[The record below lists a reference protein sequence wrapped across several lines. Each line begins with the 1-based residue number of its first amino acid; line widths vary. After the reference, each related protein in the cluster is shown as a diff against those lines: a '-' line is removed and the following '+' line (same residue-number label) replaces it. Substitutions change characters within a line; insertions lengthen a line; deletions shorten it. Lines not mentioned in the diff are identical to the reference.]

1 MRLMLEEALENVVSL
16 VAGLPGVDKEDIMR
30 INDEEDILQINMV
43 PSNCPSR
50 LLIICSD

>member
-1 MRLMLEEALENVVSL
+1 MLEEALEKVVSL

-30 INDEEDILQINMV
+30 INDEEDILQINKV

>member
-1 MRLMLEEALENVVSL
+1 MLEEALENVVSR

-43 PSNCPSR
+43 PLNCPSR